1 MGNMHFLEAGKASL
15 KGCGKKAEKDRRRRE
30 KGRKKG
36 EKGEKVTEKRWTIC
50 IY

>member
-1 MGNMHFLEAGKASL
+1 MGNMHLLKAGKVSL

-36 EKGEKVTEKRWTIC
+36 EKVRK
-50 IY
+50 